1 MPVRFVAQFIK
12 PMALRGIIHLHVE
25 PDYASRDRVGSCAHR
40 SGGDQSL
47 SVQAAANQFAPCGQ
61 RSLVYPSRFVGTRL
75 PICAAHLNV
84 RMRLRRNRKCSS
96 LAARSRT
103 VMQIRAEF
111 LTQLEI
117 GDSCTVFLW
126 VIIQVSRKAEKAH
139 CAPHGAVRIISICQK
154 QFALQLFSWAFVSL

>member
-1 MPVRFVAQFIK
+1 MVNVGLKADYNGRNSASLAGPGTAIFPFGRCARFAQIRSYRASRPRADVVTEINASVAAGSAWIVMPVRFVAQFIK

-75 PICAAHLNV
+75 PICGRASKRPDATPSKPKV
-84 RMRLRRNRKCSS
+84 VEP
-96 LAARSRT
+96 RST
-103 VMQIRAEF
+103 E
-111 LTQLEI
+111 
-117 GDSCTVFLW
+117 
-126 VIIQVSRKAEKAH
+126 
-139 CAPHGAVRIISICQK
+139 
-154 QFALQLFSWAFVSL
+154 